1 MFTAGALV
9 AGTSLFAKILGL
21 PDGAAPGLNPFQIS
35 AGRFVFGLATLLLFV
50 GAVPKARP
58 GFGGAK
64 WQWHLMRVI
73 CGWLG
78 VTAMFAAVSRMP
90 IAEATAVS
98 FISPLVTMT
107 LAIPMLGE
115 RIGPRKVIA
124 AALAVAGAVLVL
136 RPGSDAFQLAGL
148 LALAAAGFM
157 GLEAIFIKRLADT
170 EPALRILIINNTI
183 GACISLSVA
192 SFVWTWPS
200 GFQWVFLVA
209 IGSIMVSAQAFFM
222 QALRRGDAS
231 FVMPAFYSVLIF
243 AAAYDFAVFA
253 VLPGWVTVAG
263 SALIVSGALVL
274 VVRSG
279 GSARRGF

>member
-1 MFTAGALV
+1 MFAAGALV
-9 AGTSLFAKILGL
+9 AGTSLFAKVLGL
-21 PDGAAPGLNPFQIS
+21 PDGASAGLNPFQIS

-58 GFGGAK
+58 RFGGAK

-90 IAEATAVS
+90 IAEATAIS
-98 FISPLVTMT
+98 FLSPLVAMA

-115 RIGPRKVIA
+115 RVGARKIIA
-124 AALAVAGAVLVL
+124 AALAVAGAALIL
-136 RPGSDAFQLAGL
+136 RPGSDAFQVAGL

-157 GLEAIFIKRLADT
+157 GLETIFIKRLADT

-183 GACISLSVA
+183 GACISLSAA
-192 SFVWTWPS
+192 SLVWVWPS
-200 GFQWVFLVA
+200 GLQWVFLAA
-209 IGSIMVSAQAFFM
+209 IGAVMVSAQVFYM

-243 AAAYDFAVFA
+243 AAVYDFAAFA
-253 VLPGWVTVAG
+253 VLPSWIAIAG
-263 SALIVSGALVL
+263 AALIVSGAIVL
-274 VVRSG
+274 VARTG
-279 GSARRGF
+279 GE